1 MPELRWVSLRVE
13 FDTEALPISAGF
25 PAVCTARTISTIL
38 SSKTYR
44 QHGVASKNSTFNPS
58 TLVSRDAATRLLQ
71 LDSCISPSIA
81 VGSRNYPS
89 FSMQRKPLVGSKLK
103 TDRQANILRALPP
116 SMLETPPSQS
126 QYLVTLSV
134 CQCYRYLDVFLFVLQ

>member
-1 MPELRWVSLRVE
+1 
-13 FDTEALPISAGF
+13 
-25 PAVCTARTISTIL
+25 
-38 SSKTYR
+38 
-44 QHGVASKNSTFNPS
+44 
-58 TLVSRDAATRLLQ
+58 
-71 LDSCISPSIA
+71 
-81 VGSRNYPS
+81 
-89 FSMQRKPLVGSKLK
+89 MQRKPLVGSKLK